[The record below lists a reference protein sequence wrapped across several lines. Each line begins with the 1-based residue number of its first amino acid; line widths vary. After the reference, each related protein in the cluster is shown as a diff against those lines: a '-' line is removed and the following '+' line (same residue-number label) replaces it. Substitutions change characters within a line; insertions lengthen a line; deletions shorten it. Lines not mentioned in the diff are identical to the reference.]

1 MRVVSSMKRCLILV
15 FFPVLLVSGVQAQAY
30 KCVVAGKTVFS
41 DAPCAGGGQAAK
53 VAGEQGGVTDGPV
66 GAGKQLC
73 ATQWVS
79 RQSWTDPESVRVQGV
94 SGGALV
100 PISFMGRSLGAR
112 AFQVSVNAK
121 NRYGGYDGVRDLPC
135 YTSEDGQ
142 RLLSPD
148 SN

>member
-1 MRVVSSMKRCLILV
+1 MGVVSSMKRCLISV
-15 FFPVLLVSGVQAQAY
+15 FLPVLLVSAAQAQTY

-41 DAPCAGGGQAAK
+41 DAPCAGGEQASK
-53 VAGEQGGVTDGPV
+53 VVGDHGGVTEGPV

-79 RQSWTDPESVRVQGV
+79 RQSWIDPESVRVQGV